1 MAVGSG
7 RGGGAGRRRETDPRR
22 GTRWRRFSGALVA
35 WRGLTAQRLALARE
49 LAREQESQART
60 LELLNESA
68 AATSGVL
75 EPARLGHIL
84 VERVGELLGGAEAIL
99 AWDRAGEGSLSV
111 LIEDPGEFGT
121 PDGQSLWSEEPLL
134 VENYRCWHRAT
145 GNGLRSGV
153 RSLAAVPLASRG
165 RRRGVLAAFTRDE
178 NRLGHHDV
186 QVLGLL
192 AAQAAPALEAAR
204 LHAELVGAHESLTRS
219 NEELARA
226 SRHKSDFVANLSH
239 ELRTPLNA
247 ILGFS
252 ELLLEADER
261 AIDPERR
268 LAFLHNIHSSGK
280 HLLNLLNEIL
290 DLSKV
295 EAGQMEVR
303 ETVFDLGRTIASTLA
318 TMSPV
323 ADKGGVSVHSRCPDR
338 LLIRADEE
346 KVGQMLLNLVSNA
359 IKFTPPGG
367 RVSVEVEATPERL
380 DICVADT
387 GIGIA
392 KEDQER
398 IFEEFKQLEG
408 DGQHL
413 QGTGLGLTLTRRL
426 AELHGGRIWVD
437 SKPGSGSRFFVRLP
451 HSALQAGR
459 DAPQAA
465 EA

>member
-1 MAVGSG
+1 
-7 RGGGAGRRRETDPRR
+7 T
-22 GTRWRRFSGALVA
+22 T
-35 WRGLTAQRLALARE
+35 QRLALARQ
-49 LAREQESQART
+49 LARERESQART
-60 LELLNESA
+60 LELLNQSA
-68 AATSGVL
+68 ATTSGVL
-75 EPARLGHIL
+75 EPALLGHIL

-111 LIEDPGEFGT
+111 LIEDPGQFGG
-121 PDGQSLWSEEPLL
+121 PDGHSLWSEEPLL
-134 VENYRCWHRAT
+134 VENYRSWHRAT

-178 NRLGHHDV
+178 RPLGHHDV

-204 LHAELVGAHESLTRS
+204 LHAELVQAHESLTRS

-252 ELLLEADER
+252 ELLIEADER

-268 LAFLHNIHSSGK
+268 LGFLHNVHSSGK

-303 ETVFDLGRTIASTLA
+303 ETVFDLSRTIASA
-318 TMSPV
+318 ISTMSPV
-323 ADKGGVSVHSRCPDR
+323 ADKGGVSVHSRGPDR
-338 LLIRADEE
+338 LLVRADEE
-346 KVGQMLLNLVSNA
+346 KVGQMLLNLISNA
-359 IKFTPPGG
+359 IKFTPAGG
-367 RVSVEVEATPERL
+367 SVSVEVDATPERL
-380 DICVADT
+380 DICVADS
-387 GIGIA
+387 GIGIS
-392 KEDQER
+392 KDDQER

-408 DGQHL
+408 DGQQR

-426 AELHGGRIWVD
+426 AELHGGRVWVD
-437 SKPGSGSRFFVRLP
+437 SEPGAGSRFFVRLP
-451 HSALQAGR
+451 RSVLPAGE
-459 DAPQAA
+459 DVSQAA